1 LPLAMR
7 LLTARCR
14 AGERIPALSADAAHM
29 LLLYPWPGNVRELDN
44 VMQRAL
50 ILANGAVIQP
60 EHVHLEIEGLDA
72 LPATLAAASRA
83 AREFVSEPR
92 RSVVQDRAVDE
103 AAPGGLSDSLS
114 TRERDLIIEALR
126 SDNGN
131 RQAAA
136 KRLGISPRT
145 LRYKLQRLREAGI
158 VLPAI

>member
-1 LPLAMR
+1 
-7 LLTARCR
+7 
-14 AGERIPALSADAAHM
+14 LSADAAHM

-50 ILANGAVIQP
+50 ILASGAVIQP

-72 LPATLAAASRA
+72 LPATLAAASKA

-92 RSVVQDRAVDE
+92 RPVAQEGVRRNFTVD
-103 AAPGGLSDSLS
+103 AADDGGRGGLSDSLS
-114 TRERDLIIEALR
+114 TAERDLIIEALR

-131 RQAAA
+131 RQAVAR
-136 KRLGISPRT
+136 RLGISPRT
-145 LRYKLQRLREAGI
+145 LRYKLQRLREAGV